1 MSPRK
6 LTEEQVKSLRSSWRV
21 RPVVSRSLSRQYG
34 ISRQSMRKIF
44 LGHTYKDIR
53 P

>member
-6 LTEEQVKSLRSSWRV
+6 LTERQVKSLRSDWRTK
-21 RPVVSRSLSRQYG
+21 PVVSRALSRKYG

-53 P
+53 A